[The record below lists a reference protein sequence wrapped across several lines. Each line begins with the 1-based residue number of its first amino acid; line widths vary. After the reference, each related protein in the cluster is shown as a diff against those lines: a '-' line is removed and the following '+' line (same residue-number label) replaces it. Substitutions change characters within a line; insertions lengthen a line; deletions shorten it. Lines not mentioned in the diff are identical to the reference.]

1 MINPGVRYRGQQIF
15 AGPGVGSGLVVF
27 TGMASGTWLNEL
39 EPQVLK
45 LSEGLCHSLLGM
57 HDTPRIKV
65 SVLGVRV
72 FGLGVQG
79 QSYFVQ
85 DYDLKA

>member
-1 MINPGVRYRGQQIF
+1 MINPGARYRGQQIF

-27 TGMASGTWLNEL
+27 TGMASGTWLNEV
-39 EPQVLK
+39 EP
-45 LSEGLCHSLLGM
+45 
-57 HDTPRIKV
+57 
-65 SVLGVRV
+65 RV

-85 DYDLKA
+85 DYDFKA